1 MKEKEKVIEI
11 ERWRDFMKHPFQVRD
26 DKEMALLNE
35 SIQNYGILNPL
46 IVKLVLNRVY
56 KIVEG
61 HRRKYAAQQLGYRK
75 LPVIIRVMTDDG
87 AIISM
92 VDSNL

>member
-1 MKEKEKVIEI
+1 
-11 ERWRDFMKHPFQVRD
+11 
-26 DKEMALLNE
+26 MALLNE